1 MSEDRV
7 EGIGWNKVK
16 KDKIEISK
24 RDSKR
29 KNILYVLA
37 FVAFWLFIYAITF
50 VSIYA
55 ITFVSINEIAEYR
68 YRTVESAMIYMSAFV
83 ASYATYTLKSRD

>member
-50 VSIYA
+50 VSI
-55 ITFVSINEIAEYR
+55 NEIAEYR